1 MDDRFPYRTRIKP
14 EQAVF
19 LQRHTGSIMDGQTI
33 ASALILGIVE
43 GVTEFIPV
51 SSTAHLLLGGRVLGF
66 ESGGKA
72 FEVLIQLGAILALM
86 AVYAARLW
94 HLVTDLPRDRRTQRF
109 AAGVVIAFLP
119 AAILGAMLHRI
130 ITEVF
135 FQSLVLICV
144 ALIVGGIALLWLD
157 RLTLKPR
164 YHDIMD
170 YPLKLCLGIGLFQT
184 LSLIPGV
191 SRSGATIAG
200 ALLLGTDKRSAA
212 EYSFFLAMPTMAG
225 AFVYDLYKNFDAI
238 DTNEALIIAIGFVT
252 AFISALI
259 VVRSFL
265 GFVSRHGFALF
276 AWWRIAVGSAGLIVV
291 FFLFNG
297 PATETNRAGSVG
309 PLALELAGSSEAVE
323 IGRQDQVHGVRF
335 DAEALQGAPGGGG
348 LVGDDIV
355 AGELPH
361 LIDR

>member
-1 MDDRFPYRTRIKP
+1 
-14 EQAVF
+14 
-19 LQRHTGSIMDGQTI
+19 MDGKTI
-33 ASALILGIVE
+33 ADALILGIVE

-51 SSTAHLLLGGRVLGF
+51 SSTGHLLLAGEMLGF
-66 ESGGKA
+66 ESAGKA
-72 FEVLIQLGAILALM
+72 FEVLIQLGAILALLS
-86 AVYAARLW
+86 VYAARLW
-94 HLVTDLPRDRRTQRF
+94 QLLTELPRDCRTQRF

-119 AAILGAMLHRI
+119 AAILGVSFHRI

-135 FQSLVLICV
+135 FESLVLICV
-144 ALIVGGIALLWLD
+144 ALVVGGLALLWLD

-164 YHDIMD
+164 YHDVMD
-170 YPLKLCLGIGLFQT
+170 FPLKTCLGIGLFQT

-238 DTNEALIIAIGFVT
+238 DANEALIIAIGFVT

-265 GFVSRHGFALF
+265 DFVSRHGFAPF
-276 AWWRIAVGSAGLIVV
+276 AWWRIIVGGVGLIVLL
-291 FFLFNG
+291 FLFDG
-297 PATETNRAGSVG
+297 SATVAGQAGSGGALG
-309 PLALELAGSSEAVE
+309 PELTGFAEPIE
-323 IGRQDQVHGVRF
+323 IGRQDRVHGARL
-335 DAEALQGAPGGGG
+335 DAEAL
-348 LVGDDIV
+348 
-355 AGELPH
+355 
-361 LIDR
+361 